1 MVAQLTN
8 AHRREASRLATE
20 HTALLES
27 INDPTLTV
35 GLSFAA
41 LAAKHET
48 GEMAEVLRLAQRVID
63 LAGDD
68 PTAGNLI
75 FGSPL
80 AIVIT
85 FRGAARWCLG
95 IPGWKDD
102 FAHASTMA
110 RAADAMS
117 LGAVMLYTY
126 PLAIPN
132 GTLPPDGTALRE
144 TADALALAE
153 RSGDELA
160 VHCTRFARGITLA
173 HRDGPGRD
181 AGFALLVQVREAA
194 VQQRFTLQA
203 VPVVDIHLAQHKAR
217 CGDLDGAIELARE
230 VVEDR
235 FDSGRAIWS
244 AFATTVFVEALL
256 QRGADGDLG
265 EAQAAVDR
273 LAPVP
278 TDPGFVLHEIWL
290 LRLRALLARA
300 RGDAA
305 AYADLRDRY
314 RNMAK
319 TLGFEGHMN
328 WAEAMP

>member
-1 MVAQLTN
+1 LVFA
-8 AHRREASRLATE
+8 
-20 HTALLES
+20 
-27 INDPTLTV
+27 ITL
-35 GLSFAA
+35 
-41 LAAKHET
+41 H
-48 GEMAEVLRLAQRVID
+48 
-63 LAGDD
+63 
-68 PTAGNLI
+68 
-75 FGSPL
+75 
-80 AIVIT
+80 
-85 FRGAARWCLG
+85 GAARWCLG

-102 FAHASTMA
+102 FAQAAAMA
-110 RAADAMS
+110 RAVDPIS
-117 LGAVMLYTY
+117 LAGVIYHTF
-126 PLAIPN
+126 PLAIP
-132 GTLPPDGTALRE
+132 GGALLPDATALHE
-144 TADALALAE
+144 TADALAIAE
-153 RSGDELA
+153 RSADEMALDI
-160 VHCTRFARGITLA
+160 TRFARGITLA

-300 RGDAA
+300 RGEAA